1 MDRVCWSQKEHDNR
15 SLQQYLFYLLYR
27 EVVGFVRLNVHPVL
41 VDHGPDLVVVD
52 GDPGPRGA
60 GEAVVEVVLRLDV
73 EDDVE
78 SHDRSW
84 EGGGPHLLVV
94 AGHVG
99 VEGIADSEA
108 GTQLRHE
115 ETEE

>member
-1 MDRVCWSQKEHDNR
+1 MDRVCWSQIVRNNR
-15 SLQQYLFYLLYR
+15 SLQQCLLYLLYC
-27 EVVGFVRLNVHPVL
+27 EIVGFVRLNVHPVL
-41 VDHGPDLVVVD
+41 VDHRPDLAVVD

-73 EDDVE
+73 EDEVE
-78 SHDRSW
+78 AHDRPW
-84 EGGGPHLLVV
+84 ERGGPDLLVV

-99 VEGIADSEA
+99 VEGIADSET

-115 ETEE
+115 VTEE